1 MSFFDTL
8 WEMLVILFAMAAGY
22 LASRLEYLNG
32 ETNQR
37 LAKVIM
43 NITMPAL
50 IVSAVITGD
59 SLPGPAEILSVLK
72 AAFFSMPCSLP
83 WRWLSPGFWA
93 AR

>member
-59 SLPGPAEILSVLK
+59 SLPGPAEILS
-72 AAFFSMPCSLP
+72 
-83 WRWLSPGFWA
+83 GFWA